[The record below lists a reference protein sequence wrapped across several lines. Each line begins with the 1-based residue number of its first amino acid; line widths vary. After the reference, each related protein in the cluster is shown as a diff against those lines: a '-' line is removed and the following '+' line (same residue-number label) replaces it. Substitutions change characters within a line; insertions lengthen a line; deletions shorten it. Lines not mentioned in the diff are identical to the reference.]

1 MRRIIGFILVAIFG
15 VLLFG
20 NIVMWLWNALMPVIF
35 HLPVITFPQALGLLV
50 LSKILFSSFRGGGPG
65 RWRGGKIR
73 EKWMNMTPEEREK
86 FQQEWGHGHEGR
98 FGRCGGRFDGR
109 GGRFERSGRGFGGD
123 RYDESR
129 HAEGRNFDGGQP
141 SAGEKPA
148 ASE

>member
-1 MRRIIGFILVAIFG
+1 MRKIIGFILIAIIG

-35 HLPVITFPQALGLLV
+35 HLPLITFPQALGLLV

-73 EKWMNMTPEEREK
+73 EKWMNMTPEEKEK
-86 FQQEWGHGHEGR
+86 FQQEWSH
-98 FGRCGGRFDGR
+98 RCGGRFDR
-109 GGRFERSGRGFGGD
+109 GGRGFGAS
-123 RYDESR
+123 RYYEGNR
-129 HAEGRNFDGGQP
+129 AEGRQP
-141 SAGEKPA
+141 AAGENPA

>member
-1 MRRIIGFILVAIFG
+1 MRRFGIRRVIGFMLMAIIG

-65 RWRGGKIR
+65 SFRRGRLR
-73 EKWMNMTPEEREK
+73 EKWMDMTPEEREK
-86 FQQEWGHGHEGR
+86 FKQEWGHRRWGGFEGGEGR
-98 FGRCGGRFDGR
+98 CR
-109 GGRFERSGRGFGGD
+109 
-123 RYDESR
+123 
-129 HAEGRNFDGGQP
+129 QP
-141 SAGEKPA
+141 FTGEKPS